1 MTRSAKADEEVV
13 EMGITSK
20 DVNALSHTAFVS
32 DAARHGVRLFAE
44 RRQP

>member
-1 MTRSAKADEEVV
+1 
-13 EMGITSK
+13 MGITSK